1 VKEKSRQAMTISY
14 AAARNAPLLAME
26 DERVLLKHW
35 QVSKDQCAL
44 ESLVLSHARIVFYWA
59 RKLSDDQTE
68 REDLVSEGI
77 LGLIHA
83 ADLFDLDRDVRFST
97 YARWWV
103 KNATMTARD
112 QLRAVVETPAGIQNS
127 TQHSIDD
134 DDSFASL
141 ASDDPNPEETVIAQ
155 STQNLLR
162 NCLQDAMT
170 VLEDTDR
177 DVLYSRTLK
186 QPPESIQSLAA
197 RLGINST
204 KLRQVE
210 RRAMS
215 RLKFELATRGILTS
229 KVH

>member
-1 VKEKSRQAMTISY
+1 M
-14 AAARNAPLLAME
+14 LAME

-177 DVLYSRTLK
+177 DVLYSRALK

>member
-1 VKEKSRQAMTISY
+1 M
-14 AAARNAPLLAME
+14 LALE

-44 ESLVLSHARIVFYWA
+44 KSLVLSHARIVFYWA

-112 QLRAVVETPAGIQNS
+112 QLRAVVETPAGTQNS

-134 DDSFASL
+134 EDSFATL
-141 ASDDPNPEETVIAQ
+141 VSDDPNPEETVIAR
-155 STQNLLR
+155 STQDLLR
-162 NCLQDAMT
+162 SRLQDAMT

-177 DVLYSRTLK
+177 EVLYSRALK
-186 QPPESIQSLAA
+186 QPPESIQCLAA

-204 KLRQVE
+204 KLRQIE

>member
-1 VKEKSRQAMTISY
+1 MTISY
-14 AAARNAPLLAME
+14 AAARNAPLLALE

>member
-1 VKEKSRQAMTISY
+1 MTISY

-127 TQHSIDD
+127 TQYSIDD

>member
-1 VKEKSRQAMTISY
+1 MTISY

-177 DVLYSRTLK
+177 DVLYSRALK

>member
-1 VKEKSRQAMTISY
+1 MTISY

-186 QPPESIQSLAA
+186 HPPESIQSLAA

>member
-1 VKEKSRQAMTISY
+1 MTISY
-14 AAARNAPLLAME
+14 AAARNAPLLALE

-112 QLRAVVETPAGIQNS
+112 QLRAVVETPAGTQNS

-134 DDSFASL
+134 EDSFATL
-141 ASDDPNPEETVIAQ
+141 VSDDPNPEETVIAR
-155 STQNLLR
+155 STQDLLR
-162 NCLQDAMT
+162 SRLQDAMT

-177 DVLYSRTLK
+177 EVLYSRSLK
-186 QPPESIQSLAA
+186 QRPESIQCLAA

-204 KLRQVE
+204 KLRQIE

>member
-1 VKEKSRQAMTISY
+1 M
-14 AAARNAPLLAME
+14 LAME

>member
-1 VKEKSRQAMTISY
+1 MTISY

>member
-1 VKEKSRQAMTISY
+1 MTISY
-14 AAARNAPLLAME
+14 AAARNAPLLALE

-112 QLRAVVETPAGIQNS
+112 QLRAVVETPAGTQNS

-134 DDSFASL
+134 EDSFATL
-141 ASDDPNPEETVIAQ
+141 VSDDPNPEETVIAR
-155 STQNLLR
+155 STQDLLR
-162 NCLQDAMT
+162 SRLQDAMT

-177 DVLYSRTLK
+177 EVLYSRSLK
-186 QPPESIQSLAA
+186 QPPESIQCLAA
-197 RLGINST
+197 TCHVS
-204 KLRQVE
+204 
-210 RRAMS
+210 A
-215 RLKFELATRGILTS
+215 
-229 KVH
+229 

>member
-1 VKEKSRQAMTISY
+1 MTISY

-134 DDSFASL
+134 DDSFALL

>member
-1 VKEKSRQAMTISY
+1 M
-14 AAARNAPLLAME
+14 
-26 DERVLLKHW
+26 
-35 QVSKDQCAL
+35 
-44 ESLVLSHARIVFYWA
+44 
-59 RKLSDDQTE
+59 
-68 REDLVSEGI
+68 
-77 LGLIHA
+77 
-83 ADLFDLDRDVRFST
+83 
-97 YARWWV
+97 
-103 KNATMTARD
+103 
-112 QLRAVVETPAGIQNS
+112 TPAGIQNS

>member
-1 VKEKSRQAMTISY
+1 MTISY
-14 AAARNAPLLAME
+14 AAARNAPLLALE

-112 QLRAVVETPAGIQNS
+112 QLRAVVETPAGTQNS
-127 TQHSIDD
+127 TQQSIDD
-134 DDSFASL
+134 EDSFATL
-141 ASDDPNPEETVIAQ
+141 VSDDPNPEETVIAR
-155 STQNLLR
+155 STQDLLR
-162 NCLQDAMT
+162 SRLQDAMT

-177 DVLYSRTLK
+177 EVLYSRSLK
-186 QPPESIQSLAA
+186 QPPESIQCLAA

-204 KLRQVE
+204 KLRQIE

>member
-1 VKEKSRQAMTISY
+1 MTISY
-14 AAARNAPLLAME
+14 AAARNAPLLALE

-44 ESLVLSHARIVFYWA
+44 KSLVLSHARIVFYWA

-112 QLRAVVETPAGIQNS
+112 QLRAVVETPAGTQNS

-134 DDSFASL
+134 EDSFATL
-141 ASDDPNPEETVIAQ
+141 VSDDPNPEETVIAR
-155 STQNLLR
+155 STQDLLR
-162 NCLQDAMT
+162 SRLQDAMT

-177 DVLYSRTLK
+177 EVLYSRALK
-186 QPPESIQSLAA
+186 QPPESIQCLAA

-204 KLRQVE
+204 KLRQIE

>member
-1 VKEKSRQAMTISY
+1 
-14 AAARNAPLLAME
+14 LLALE

-44 ESLVLSHARIVFYWA
+44 KSLVLSHARIVFYWA

-112 QLRAVVETPAGIQNS
+112 QLRAVVETPAGTQNS

-134 DDSFASL
+134 EDSFATL
-141 ASDDPNPEETVIAQ
+141 VSDDPNPEETVIAR
-155 STQNLLR
+155 STQDLLR
-162 NCLQDAMT
+162 SRLQDAMT

-177 DVLYSRTLK
+177 EVLYSRALK
-186 QPPESIQSLAA
+186 QPPESIQCLAA

-204 KLRQVE
+204 KLRQIE